1 MRIQVQIQAIG
12 ASTRESSTLFP
23 QKMST
28 QSKLFIVSV
37 SLGVEDNRKM
47 EENEKNNERGA
58 GTEIRF
64 RDHDLIFPGPGRHSA
79 LYSTGLCRPL
89 VILSTK

>member
-1 MRIQVQIQAIG
+1 M
-12 ASTRESSTLFP
+12 
-23 QKMST
+23 
-28 QSKLFIVSV
+28 
-37 SLGVEDNRKM
+37 SLGVEDNRKT

-79 LYSTGLCRPL
+79 LYSTGLHRPL